1 MLSALSVPDPATLA
15 LMGIGLLVLAA
26 TLRRWRSRQAKP
38 CNAAA
43 IRREALANRNRGP
56 Q

>member
-26 TLRRWRSRQAKP
+26 TLRRWRSRQA
-38 CNAAA
+38 NLQ
-43 IRREALANRNRGP
+43 RRGYSAGALANRNRGP